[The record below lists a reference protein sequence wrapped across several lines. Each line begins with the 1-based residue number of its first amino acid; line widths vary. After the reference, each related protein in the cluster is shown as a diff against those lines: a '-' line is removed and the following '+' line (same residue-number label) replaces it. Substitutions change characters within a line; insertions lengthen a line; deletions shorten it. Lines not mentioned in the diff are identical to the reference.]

1 MPDYGAFEPVVNE
14 QPNYN
19 VEPVNEPQQQQQQQ
33 QAESAPPQEYVIV

>member
-33 QAESAPPQEYVIV
+33 ADSAPQQEYVIV